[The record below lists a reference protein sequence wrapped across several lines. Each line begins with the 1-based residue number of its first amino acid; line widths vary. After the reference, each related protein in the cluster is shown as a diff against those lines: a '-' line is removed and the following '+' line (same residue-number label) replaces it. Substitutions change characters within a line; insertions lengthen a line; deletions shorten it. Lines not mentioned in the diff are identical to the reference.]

1 MADTE
6 NSLLQTDGI
15 PEIEYTMEVMN
26 EIPRETDK
34 TLTIEDCA
42 ADAKAT
48 GQAIANVASDLSEYE
63 LDAFG
68 LMYPIGSIYVSMN
81 SAAPT
86 FAGTYWQEVIPT
98 ATVTQLKN
106 NGMNFVPG
114 KGTGTVHYWQRI
126 EEPTGGEGT

>member
-48 GQAIANVASDLSEYE
+48 GQAIANVASDLSNTSWTPS
-63 LDAFG
+63 G
-68 LMYPIGSIYVSMN
+68 
-81 SAAPT
+81 
-86 FAGTYWQEVIPT
+86 
-98 ATVTQLKN
+98 
-106 NGMNFVPG
+106 
-114 KGTGTVHYWQRI
+114 
-126 EEPTGGEGT
+126 

>member
-6 NSLLQTDGI
+6 NSLNETSGI
-15 PEIEYTMEVMN
+15 PEIDYEVEVFGMTQA
-26 EIPRETDK
+26 EVDK

-48 GQAIANVASDLSEYE
+48 GQAIANVASDLSEDE

-81 SAAPT
+81 STAPT
-86 FAGTYWQEVIPT
+86 FTGTYWQEVIPT

-106 NGMNFVPG
+106 DEMDFVPG
-114 KGTGTVHYWQRI
+114 EGTGTVHYWQRI
-126 EEPTGGEGT
+126 AEPTGGEGT